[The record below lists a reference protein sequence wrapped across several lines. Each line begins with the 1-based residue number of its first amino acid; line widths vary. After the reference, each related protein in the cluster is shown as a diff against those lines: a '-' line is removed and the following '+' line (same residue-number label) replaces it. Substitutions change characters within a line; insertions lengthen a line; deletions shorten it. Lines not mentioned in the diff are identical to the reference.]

1 MKGGRRKEAINKT
14 ALVYTVVIANAR
26 AHRDYIAF
34 LRMTFATERGTA
46 HFSSWTC
53 ILLQS
58 ALGSF
63 IAITVYDFVFEEG

>member
-46 HFSSWTC
+46 HFSS
-53 ILLQS
+53 
-58 ALGSF
+58 
-63 IAITVYDFVFEEG
+63 